1 MLLALIHKK
10 GDFGSLS
17 DKIKQQQA
25 SRQLCVFVTVGY
37 NVNQYIRHETQQV
50 KIQFV
55 TCNRRLSISKF
66 FNSIHFMLKLKGTYE
81 KTNYVIFLR
90 MLKILIKNTSRFMI
104 SLFQII
110 HMLLLA
116 AEVHFEYTRLHCGAS
131 AKKAACVLLFYGNVS
146 LLLNS
151 KKFVIIF

>member
-1 MLLALIHKK
+1 MK
-10 GDFGSLS
+10 LS
-17 DKIKQQQA
+17 K
-25 SRQLCVFVTVGY
+25 
-37 NVNQYIRHETQQV
+37 
-50 KIQFV
+50 
-55 TCNRRLSISKF
+55 SKF
-66 FNSIHFMLKLKGTYE
+66 SLLLVIEDYQFRNFSICSIHFMLKLKGTYE